1 MLSEQERLAADEEA
15 EKAPLAGE
23 ELGVALEPLLP
34 DDGHALDLDV
44 AEPEVPLESDLRL
57 LVEPVCLA
65 GDSFTAATSCFL
77 ACRRAFIS
85 ITAQST
91 TTSMPEPSGAGKL
104 TVGVEPLFLLEVEAN
119 STGCGMG

>member
-1 MLSEQERLAADEEA
+1 MLSEPERLAADEEA

-23 ELGVALEPLLP
+23 QLGVALEPLLP

-44 AEPEVPLESDLRL
+44 AEPEVPLENDLWL

-65 GDSFTAATSCFL
+65 GDAFTVATPCFL

-85 ITAQST
+85 VPAQST
-91 TTSMPEPSGAGKL
+91 TTSMPEPSGAAKR
-104 TVGVEPLFLLEVEAN
+104 TVGFKPPFLLEVDAN
-119 STGCGMG
+119 STGCGTG